1 MHNQIA
7 VVALA
12 AAALAACSPDHG
24 GMGPRGAAAQAVKL
38 EAGATSAVA
47 TDDAPGA
54 VYTLM
59 NLTATAGGGGNAVA
73 MFTRAADGTLTAA
86 GTVATGGTGTG
97 SGLGSQGALA
107 LSDDGRWLF
116 AVNAGSNDFSIL
128 RVSPTGLALI
138 KRIASGGT
146 QPISLTVHGNL
157 LYVLNAGGRG
167 NISGFA
173 LDNDGGAT
181 AIPGA
186 TRSLSGAA
194 VGPAEVAFSP
204 DGRWLAVTE
213 KTTNKIDV
221 YAVGSDG
228 LATGP
233 TPQASAGTTPF
244 GFAFGL
250 RNELLVSEA
259 AGTASSYVLGANGIL
274 TVTSGAVATHQGAP
288 CWLVVTNNG
297 RFAYTANAR
306 SGTISGFAVGT
317 DGSLTLLDAGGN
329 TADVGPGNIDLATSI
344 NGRYLYQLRGS
355 GPIVALRVER
365 DGHLTVLGRVGNMP
379 GAVAGLVAR

>member
-1 MHNQIA
+1 M
-7 VVALA
+7 
-12 AAALAACSPDHG
+12 
-24 GMGPRGAAAQAVKL
+24 
-38 EAGATSAVA
+38 
-47 TDDAPGA
+47 
-54 VYTLM
+54 
-59 NLTATAGGGGNAVA
+59 
-73 MFTRAADGTLTAA
+73 
-86 GTVATGGTGTG
+86 
-97 SGLGSQGALA
+97 GSQGALA

-297 RFAYTANAR
+297 RFAYTANAH

-317 DGSLTLLDAGGN
+317 DGSLTLLDAGGS
-329 TADVGPGNIDLATSI
+329 TANVGPGNIDLATSA

-355 GPIVALRVER
+355 GPIVALRVEP

-379 GAVAGLVAR
+379 GSVAGLVAR

>member
-7 VVALA
+7 VVALT
-12 AAALAACSPDHG
+12 AAALVGCSPDHG
-24 GMGPRGAAAQAVKL
+24 GMGPRGAAALAAQL
-38 EAGATSAVA
+38 QAGATSVA
-47 TDDAPGA
+47 AADDTPGA

-59 NLTATAGGGGNAVA
+59 NLTAVAGGNAVA
-73 MFTRAADGTLTAA
+73 VFTRAADGTLTAA

-116 AVNAGSNDFSIL
+116 AVNAGSNDVSIL
-128 RVSPTGLALI
+128 RVSPAGLSLVG
-138 KRIASGGT
+138 RIASGGT

-157 LYVLNAGGRG
+157 LYVLNAGGSG
-167 NISGFA
+167 NITGFA
-173 LDNDGGAT
+173 FDHDGGAT

-186 TRSLSGAA
+186 TRALSGGA

-221 YAVGSDG
+221 YAVGAAG

-233 TPQASAGTTPF
+233 TAQASAGTTPF
-244 GFAFGL
+244 GFAFGH
-250 RNELLVSEA
+250 RDELFVSEA
-259 AGTASSYVLGANGIL
+259 AGTASSYALGANGIL
-274 TVTSGAVATHQGAP
+274 TVASGAVATHQGAP
-288 CWLVVTNNG
+288 CWLVVTKDG
-297 RFAYTANAR
+297 RFAYTANAH
-306 SGTISGFAVGT
+306 SGTISGFAVDT
-317 DGSLTLLDAGGN
+317 DGRLSLLDAGGS
-329 TADVGPGNIDLATSI
+329 TADVGPGNIDLAGSA

-355 GPIVALRVER
+355 GPIVALRVEP
-365 DGHLTVLGRVGNMP
+365 DGHLTVLGRAGNMP

>member
-12 AAALAACSPDHG
+12 AAAFTACSPDHEG
-24 GMGPRGAAAQAVKL
+24 VGPRGAAAQAAQL
-38 EAGATSAVA
+38 EAGATSAVTA
-47 TDDAPGA
+47 DDTPGA

-59 NLTATAGGGGNAVA
+59 NLKAAAGGNAVA
-73 MFTRAADGTLTAA
+73 VFTRAGDGTLSAA
-86 GTVATGGTGTG
+86 GTVATGGSGTG

-107 LSDDGRWLF
+107 MSDDGRWLF

-128 RVSPTGLALI
+128 RVSPTGLALTQ
-138 KRIASGGT
+138 RIASGGT
-146 QPISLTVHGNL
+146 QPISLTVHGTL
-157 LYVLNAGGRG
+157 LYVLNAGGSG

-173 LDNDGGAT
+173 LDKEGGAT

-204 DGRWLAVTE
+204 DGRWLVVTE
-213 KTTNKIDV
+213 KTTNRIDV

-233 TPQASAGTTPF
+233 MPQASAGTTPF

-250 RNELLVSEA
+250 RNGLFVSEA
-259 AGTASSYVLGANGIL
+259 AGTASSYVLGANGSL
-274 TVTSGAVATHQGAP
+274 TTTSGAVATYQGAP
-288 CWLVVTNNG
+288 CWLVVTKDG
-297 RFAYTANAR
+297 RFAYTANAH
-306 SGTISGFAVGT
+306 SGTISGFTVGA
-317 DGSLTLLDAGGN
+317 DGSLTLLDADGR
-329 TADVGPGNIDLATSI
+329 TADVGPGNIDLAGSN

-355 GPIVALRVER
+355 GPIVALRVED
-365 DGHLTVLGRVGNMP
+365 DGHLTLLNRVGNMP